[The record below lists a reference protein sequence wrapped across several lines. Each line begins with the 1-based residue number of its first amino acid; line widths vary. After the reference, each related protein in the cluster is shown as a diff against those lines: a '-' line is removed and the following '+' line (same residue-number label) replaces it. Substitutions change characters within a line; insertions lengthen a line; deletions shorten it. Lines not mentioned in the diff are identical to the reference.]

1 MKRGIKRNRYIM
13 GYSSVQDGDMVVY
26 ANDLTEAEE
35 MFEAGM
41 YVIEPREIED

>member
-1 MKRGIKRNRYIM
+1 M
-13 GYSSVQDGDMVVY
+13 GYSPVQDGDMVVY